1 VLSPL
6 QKGEEVRKHV
16 TIEEYH
22 LTVLIPH
29 DLPDAEANA
38 IRQTL
43 MNTAFE
49 RGLLRAVRSVF
60 RMEASLSKAKVRLS
74 R

>member
-1 VLSPL
+1 
-6 QKGEEVRKHV
+6 VRNHV
-16 TIEEYH
+16 TVEEYH

-29 DLPDAEANA
+29 DLPEPEVDA
-38 IRQTL
+38 IRLTL
-43 MNTAFE
+43 TNTAFE